1 MPATLTSAPT
11 ESPATSGKYTTY
23 TLVSGLKIG
32 ISPKVKI
39 KKAKADAT
47 ANTKAPN
54 FASLEN
60 LIGLII
66 STTKNIQTTDDFT
79 PHVLPKC

>member
-1 MPATLTSAPT
+1 VL
-11 ESPATSGKYTTY
+11 
-23 TLVSGLKIG
+23 GLKIG

-47 ANTKAPN
+47 ASTKAPN

-66 STTKNIQTTDDFT
+66 STTENIQTTDNFT
-79 PHVLPKC
+79 LHILPKC